1 MLRQCTRSGKRKE
14 AKMAKKTPKETDYEV
29 TEGNIFAALG
39 RKNADELLAR
49 AELLDK
55 VGSLIENSGL
65 SQSEVAEKLGI
76 TQPKVSMLVNGRL
89 SEFGTDTLL
98 HYLSILGEVKIHV
111 QGRNLQT

>member
-1 MLRQCTRSGKRKE
+1 
-14 AKMAKKTPKETDYEV
+14 MAKKMPKETDYEV
-29 TEGNIFAALG
+29 TEGNVFAALG

-55 VGSLIENSGL
+55 VSSLIENSGL

-98 HYLSILGEVKIHV
+98 HYLSTLGCEVKIHV
-111 QGRNLQT
+111 KKPRSKVGIFRHKGCIAVC